1 VPNLYRHFGSPVQIV
16 LGNGMAAG
24 TLAAIATQLAFAAL
38 ARPSGQTGTAAAT
51 APSRDA

>member
-1 VPNLYRHFGSPVQIV
+1 VQIV

-38 ARPSGQTGTAAAT
+38 ARLRGHAHAGTTAA
-51 APSRDA
+51 P